1 MHNDI
6 GVWRVNSPT
15 HVFSYH
21 IYGILFWSNF
31 SVFMVIVHI
40 LLSGEKI
47 RNLKLLAPENGTV
60 IQLQSLKTFFN
71 LLSFLICQLRVCGP
85 CLWFYR
91 CEELGNKL
99 GRWAVLPAQCY
110 NRLICFFSNWF
121 FFSSGA
127 FLTFFMAIVYLVAS
141 LTILPFLIIA
151 AVVATVFFSAGI
163 LSYLALSTKKV
174 GVSFDDDGD
183 GSCLGAVWGSWV

>member
-31 SVFMVIVHI
+31 SVFMVILHI

-47 RNLKLLAPENGTV
+47 KNLKLLAPENGTV

-71 LLSFLICQLRVCGP
+71 LLSFSTCQLRVCGP

>member
-1 MHNDI
+1 M
-6 GVWRVNSPT
+6 
-15 HVFSYH
+15 F
-21 IYGILFWSNF
+21 F
-31 SVFMVIVHI
+31 
-40 LLSGEKI
+40 
-47 RNLKLLAPENGTV
+47 LAT
-60 IQLQSLKTFFN
+60 
-71 LLSFLICQLRVCGP
+71 
-85 CLWFYR
+85 
-91 CEELGNKL
+91 
-99 GRWAVLPAQCY
+99 
-110 NRLICFFSNWF
+110 F

>member
-1 MHNDI
+1 M
-6 GVWRVNSPT
+6 
-15 HVFSYH
+15 F
-21 IYGILFWSNF
+21 
-31 SVFMVIVHI
+31 
-40 LLSGEKI
+40 
-47 RNLKLLAPENGTV
+47 LLATD
-60 IQLQSLKTFFN
+60 
-71 LLSFLICQLRVCGP
+71 
-85 CLWFYR
+85 
-91 CEELGNKL
+91 
-99 GRWAVLPAQCY
+99 
-110 NRLICFFSNWF
+110 F
-121 FFSSGA
+121 FFPHAGA